1 MARNGRRTRSDRTF
15 CTSSLIGLAIVRGVT
30 ADGAQAGRDPLD
42 IAREAA
48 GAAGERLGNARV
60 EAGER
65 LEAARG
71 AAGRSLSVARG
82 HAHAAAEAAAHAL
95 NQKPR
100 LRGVFHQWAFFV
112 SLGAGAALILL
123 ANGSKATIA
132 AAIYAFSLS
141 ALLGVSAL
149 YHRVTWG
156 PAARRWMRRL
166 DHTMIFVLI
175 AGTYTP
181 FALLVLHGT
190 LAEVVLVAVWSCAA
204 AGTVLNLLWWDAPK
218 PVTAAVYLSTGW
230 IAVLA
235 FPQLWSGLGP
245 VGFGLVLLGGALYT
259 AGAVVYARRRPDP
272 RPAVFG
278 YHEIFHLLVI
288 AAAACQFAAVA
299 IYALP
304 AG

>member
-1 MARNGRRTRSDRTF
+1 MATAGDEARPGPDP
-15 CTSSLIGLAIVRGVT
+15 IGM
-30 ADGAQAGRDPLD
+30 
-42 IAREAA
+42 AREAA
-48 GAAGERLGNARV
+48 GAAGARLDDARA

-65 LEAARG
+65 LEAARQ
-71 AAGRSLSVARG
+71 AAGRSISAARG
-82 HAHAAAEAAAHAL
+82 HAQAAAEAAAQAL
-95 NQKPR
+95 NEKPR

-112 SLGAGAALILL
+112 SLGAGTALVLL
-123 ANGSKATIA
+123 AGGSRATIA

-190 LAEVVLVAVWSCAA
+190 LAEVVLVAVWACAA
-204 AGTVLNLLWWDAPK
+204 AGVVLNLVWWDAPK

-245 VGFGLVLLGGALYT
+245 VGFGLVVLGGALYT

-272 RPAVFG
+272 KPAVFG
-278 YHEIFHLLVI
+278 YHEIFHVLVI
-288 AAAACQFAAVA
+288 VAAACQFAAVA

>member
-1 MARNGRRTRSDRTF
+1 MVSAMTGDE
-15 CTSSLIGLAIVRGVT
+15 AQRGP
-30 ADGAQAGRDPLD
+30 DPID
-42 IAREAA
+42 IARGAA
-48 GAAGERLGNARV
+48 AEAGERLGQAKA

-65 LEAARG
+65 IEAAVG
-71 AAGRSLSVARG
+71 AI
-82 HAHAAAEAAAHAL
+82 
-95 NQKPR
+95 KPR

-112 SLGAGAALILL
+112 SLAAGAVLILL
-123 ANGSKATIA
+123 ANGSRATIA

-149 YHRVTWG
+149 YHRINWQ

-181 FALLVLHGT
+181 FALLVLHGD
-190 LAEVVLVAVWSCAA
+190 LARIVLVAVWVMAG
-204 AGTVLNLLWWDAPK
+204 AGTVLNLLWWNAPK
-218 PVTAAVYLSTGW
+218 SVTAAVYISTGW
-230 IAVLA
+230 AALLA
-235 FPQLWSGLGP
+235 IPQLWDGLGP
-245 VGFGLVLLGGALYT
+245 IGFGLIVLGGILYT
-259 AGAVVYARRRPDP
+259 AGAVVYARKRPDP

-288 AAAACQFAAVA
+288 AAAVCDFAVIA

-304 AG
+304 AD